1 VDRAASLEDRTL
13 PLAAAAYRLTDDE
26 GTFLALLVRV
36 QPATA
41 YQLSK
46 IYADSPV
53 SNIGTS
59 KGKIYPLV
67 ERLETRGLLKKRPV
81 KGDARGSEWLECTAR
96 GEAAVR
102 AWVLD
107 IRPNHI
113 LLEDPLRTKLQSFD
127 LLSRDEQLE
136 WIVEA
141 KSDLQNKLDELEA
154 YAAEVTVPFKEL
166 VHDNAVSSVR
176 CRMDWLDR
184 VLAAIVRSKEPKD
197 DAA

>member
-1 VDRAASLEDRTL
+1 
-13 PLAAAAYRLTDDE
+13 LAAAASRLTDDE

-67 ERLETRGLLKKRPV
+67 ERLQKRGLLKKRPV
-81 KGDARGSEWLECTAR
+81 KGDARGSEWLECTSR

-102 AWVLD
+102 AWVMD
-107 IRPNHI
+107 IRPTHI
-113 LLEDPLRTKLQSFD
+113 LLEDPLRTKLQSFE

-141 KSDLQNKLDELEA
+141 KSELQNKLAELEA

-176 CRMDWLDR
+176 CRLDWLDR
-184 VLAAIVRSKEPKD
+184 LLAAIVRTKT
-197 DAA
+197 

>member
-1 VDRAASLEDRTL
+1 LASTDS
-13 PLAAAAYRLTDDE
+13 RLTDDE

-41 YQLSK
+41 YELSK

-67 ERLETRGLLKKRPV
+67 DRLQKRGLLKKRPV
-81 KGDARGSEWLECTAR
+81 KDDARGSEWLESTAR

-102 AWVLD
+102 TWAME
-107 IRPNHI
+107 IRPTHI

-127 LLSRDEQLE
+127 LLSRDQQLE
-136 WIVEA
+136 WIVQA
-141 KSDLQNKLDELEA
+141 KVELQAKLDELEA

-166 VHDNAVSSVR
+166 VHDNAVCSVR

-184 VLAAIVRSKEPKD
+184 VLAVIVRTKPAPTS
-197 DAA
+197 

>member
-1 VDRAASLEDRTL
+1 
-13 PLAAAAYRLTDDE
+13 LAATGSRLTDDE

-67 ERLETRGLLKKRPV
+67 DRLEKRGLLKKRPV
-81 KGDARGSEWLECTAR
+81 KGDARGSEWLECTSR

-102 AWVLD
+102 TWAMD
-107 IRPNHI
+107 IKPTHI

-136 WIVEA
+136 WIV
-141 KSDLQNKLDELEA
+141 KVKDDLQKKLEELEV
-154 YAAEVTVPFKEL
+154 YGAEVTVPFKEL

-176 CRMDWLDR
+176 CRMEWLDR
-184 VLAAIVRSKEPKD
+184 VLAAIVRTKG
-197 DAA
+197 AAST